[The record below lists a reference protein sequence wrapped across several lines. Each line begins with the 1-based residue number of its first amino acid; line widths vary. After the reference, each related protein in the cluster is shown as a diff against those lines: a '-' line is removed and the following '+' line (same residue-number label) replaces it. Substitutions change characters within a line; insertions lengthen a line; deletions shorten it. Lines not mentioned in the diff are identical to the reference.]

1 MDHEAPD
8 KEVRVDPSRGDPA
21 WTPRTVW
28 SVLLAHSKC
37 RPDKEFI
44 VGEDAFHAVTRRT
57 YADMEKEA
65 RALSVGLF
73 NAGVRRGD
81 RVALWMTNLP
91 EFVESYFAVLRLGA
105 VLVPI
110 STFLRAEE
118 VAYVLRKSAARHL
131 IMLDQYKRIRFG
143 EILSEIATEWQT
155 SAPGNLY
162 SAKVPDLRTV
172 IVYGRVEPVDRSIA
186 LDYKSLGTGGAEVT
200 AAVQELVGAVQPA
213 DLGLIKF
220 TSGSTGV
227 PKGVRLHQWGLITN
241 GLLHTRR
248 LGTTEHDKYFSQMP
262 MFHVGGNIWGLMST
276 LTVGGTL
283 VFGESSDGA
292 AATRLI
298 ESERCTVF
306 IGAPPTEYDMIR
318 SLQVEPRD
326 LSSIRISVTRE
337 KRVKAELWGG
347 SGALKFMNPFG
358 MTETYGPITLPGEND
373 APDRWATNGY
383 PLDGVEIRIVD
394 ATTGDDCPTG
404 VVGEILFR
412 GLVTSGYHDAP
423 DQLAL
428 DPAGWL
434 HTEDLGTLDDKGYLT
449 YVGRLKAMLKVG
461 GENVAVEEVENVIL
475 SFPSV
480 GQVCVIGVPD
490 SRKGEVP
497 RAILVLDTKTDM
509 DPDAVVE
516 ELRQYVSRRL
526 ARFKVPRDFV
536 VLQSL
541 PLTGSG
547 KIDRAEVARL
557 YAETD
562 KVPIRV
568 PLAQA

>member
-1 MDHEAPD
+1 MEHDALDE
-8 KEVRVDPSRGDPA
+8 EMRVDVLPRDQA

-28 SVLLAHSKC
+28 SVLLEHSRR

-44 VGEDAFHAVTRRT
+44 VGEDTFQVVTRRT
-57 YADMEKEA
+57 YADMEKES
-65 RALSVGLF
+65 RALSLGLF

-91 EFVESYFAVLRLGA
+91 EFLESYFAVLRLGA

-118 VAYVLRKSAARHL
+118 IAYVLRKSAARHL
-131 IMLDQYKRIRFG
+131 IMLDQFKRIYFG
-143 EILSEIATEWQT
+143 EILTEMAKEWPSST
-155 SAPGNLY
+155 PGNLY
-162 SAKVPDLRTV
+162 SENLPDLRTV
-172 IVYGRVEPVDRSIA
+172 IVYGRSGPVDRSIA
-186 LDYKSLGTGGAEVT
+186 FDYKFLRTDDAEVA
-200 AAVQELVGAVQPA
+200 AAVDELVDVVQPA

-318 SLQVEPRD
+318 SQQVERRD

-337 KRVKAELWGG
+337 ESVKAELWGG
-347 SGALKFMNPFG
+347 LDVMKFMNPFG
-358 MTETYGPITLPGEND
+358 MTETYGPITLPAEND
-373 APDRWATNGY
+373 PPDRWATNGY

-394 ATTGDDCPTG
+394 VVTGEDCPNG
-404 VVGEILFR
+404 IAGEILFR
-412 GLVTSGYHDAP
+412 GLVTSGYHDTP

-428 DPAGWL
+428 DADGWL
-434 HTEDLGTLDDKGYLT
+434 HTQDLGTLDDKGYLT

-475 SFPSV
+475 TFPPV
-480 GQVCVIGVPD
+480 AQVCVIGVPD

-497 RAILVLDTKTDM
+497 RAIIALEMKADM
-509 DPDAVVE
+509 DSDAVVE
-516 ELRQYVSRRL
+516 DLRVYVSGRL

-536 VLQSL
+536 VLPEL

-547 KIDRAEVARL
+547 KIDRPEVARL
-557 YAETD
+557 YTETAL
-562 KVPIRV
+562 PIRGLL
-568 PLAQA
+568 PQE